1 MNKIKSL
8 FIGMF
13 PMIAMG
19 ISGYGI
25 YQLSTAGFNLIWLG
39 AVLTTLPI
47 MLFISRVMMFKN
59 LPRTTP
65 HFPVLTTLA
74 ISGLA
79 LSFYGFMQSVDS
91 PFESTGSTVSY
102 EIAITSASIGF
113 VCFLLYNF
121 WYSSLGRGVSA
132 VLQVGNQLP
141 VFKVTDIDG
150 NRVDSNTFKGTP
162 SILMFF
168 RGNWCPLC
176 MAQIKEIAAKYH
188 ELSALGAKVILI
200 APQPE
205 KNTQALAVKCNV
217 PFIFLTDIDNRAA
230 QALGIEMKNG
240 LPAGMEML
248 GYDKD
253 TVYPTVIITDTD
265 GRIIYSDFTNNYR
278 IRPEP
283 DEFIKVLDNNVQI
296 V

>member
-1 MNKIKSL
+1 
-8 FIGMF
+8 
-13 PMIAMG
+13 
-19 ISGYGI
+19 
-25 YQLSTAGFNLIWLG
+25 
-39 AVLTTLPI
+39 
-47 MLFISRVMMFKN
+47 
-59 LPRTTP
+59 
-65 HFPVLTTLA
+65 
-74 ISGLA
+74 
-79 LSFYGFMQSVDS
+79 
-91 PFESTGSTVSY
+91 
-102 EIAITSASIGF
+102 
-113 VCFLLYNF
+113 
-121 WYSSLGRGVSA
+121 
-132 VLQVGNQLP
+132 
-141 VFKVTDIDG
+141 
-150 NRVDSNTFKGTP
+150 
-162 SILMFF
+162 
-168 RGNWCPLC
+168 

-217 PFIFLTDIDNRAA
+217 PFIFLTAIDNRAA

-283 DEFIKVLDNNVQI
+283 DEFIKVLENNAQLV
-296 V
+296 